1 MHFLRGINLMDSP
14 ILSLSI
20 KILFSNEEGWR
31 TINFESSKFSSSMKI
46 FELIIQSEATVA
58 SILILF
64 FLLLNFSIRKA

>member
-64 FLLLNFSIRKA
+64 FLI